1 MQPVRQQRQRRA
13 ALFAAVS
20 AQDGVITV
28 DLHNG
33 PFHSHNHFLLERHHR
48 TIASARFGGSF
59 PPMLRFEKR
68 EIHKVFLRFPNLALT
83 KNLSPNLLA
92 ELRGEALKFLLP
104 PGGNFVIMY
113 LKIMNGRRSY
123 DK

>member
-1 MQPVRQQRQRRA
+1 
-13 ALFAAVS
+13 
-20 AQDGVITV
+20 
-28 DLHNG
+28 
-33 PFHSHNHFLLERHHR
+33 
-48 TIASARFGGSF
+48 
-59 PPMLRFEKR
+59 MLRFEKR